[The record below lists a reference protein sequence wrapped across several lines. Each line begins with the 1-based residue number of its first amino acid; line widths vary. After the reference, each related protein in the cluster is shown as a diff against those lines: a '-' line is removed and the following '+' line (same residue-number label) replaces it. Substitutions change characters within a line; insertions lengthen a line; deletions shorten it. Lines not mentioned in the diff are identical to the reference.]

1 MDEDTY
7 QIRWTELAIED
18 YNEVVNY
25 LLKNWP
31 VKVAEDFIAKME
43 RRIYILSGQ
52 PFIGIASEKK
62 PMIRSI
68 QITKHNRLYYR
79 IVNNT
84 IELLNLFD
92 TRKDPEKNP
101 Y

>member
-1 MDEDTY
+1 MGKGAYE
-7 QIRWTELAIED
+7 IRWTELAVED
-18 YNEVVNY
+18 YNVVVNY
-25 LLKNWP
+25 LLENWS
-31 VKVAEDFIAKME
+31 VKVAEDFMATME
-43 RRIYILSGQ
+43 RKINTLSGQ

-62 PMIRSI
+62 PAIRSI
-68 QITKHNRLYYR
+68 LITKHNRLYYR
-79 IVNNT
+79 IADNK